1 MKNITFKKGEVIFR
15 EGEIG
20 NVMYD
25 ILSGKVGVYTDF
37 ETDSERMIAELEAGQ
52 TVGEMG
58 LLEVWPR
65 SATAVALE
73 DGTTLAEI
81 GESELQS
88 YFIDKPEKLLAIMKL
103 LSARLRETTQ
113 KYVDVCRIIS
123 EREDAELRKDI
134 EKRIA
139 LQQEMDAY
147 SAFYFS
153 NWMH

>member
-25 ILSGKVGVYTDF
+25 ILSGKVGVYMDF

-58 LLEVWPR
+58 LIEVWPR

-81 GESELQS
+81 GESELES
-88 YFIDKPEKLLAIMKL
+88 YFVDKPEKLFALMKL

-123 EREDAELRKDI
+123 EREDAETRKDI

-139 LQQEMDAY
+139 LQREMDYY
-147 SAFYFS
+147 SSFYYS

>member
-1 MKNITFKKGEVIFR
+1 MKNITCKKGEVIFR
-15 EGEIG
+15 QGELG

-37 ETDSERMIAELEAGQ
+37 ETDSERLIAELEAGQ

-58 LLEVWPR
+58 LIEVWPR

-81 GESELQS
+81 GDDELQS
-88 YFIDKPEKLLAIMKL
+88 YFIDKPEKLFALMKL

-113 KYVDVCRIIS
+113 KYVEVCRTIS
-123 EREDAELRKDI
+123 EREDAETRKDI

-139 LQQEMDAY
+139 LQREMDTY

>member
-25 ILSGKVGVYTDF
+25 ILSGKVGVYMDF
-37 ETDSERMIAELEAGQ
+37 ESDSKRMIAELEAGQ

-58 LLEVWPR
+58 LIEVWPR

-88 YFIDKPEKLLAIMKL
+88 YFADKPEKLFALMKL

-123 EREDAELRKDI
+123 EREDAETRKDI

-139 LQQEMDAY
+139 LQREMDYY
-147 SAFYFS
+147 SSFYYS